1 MGDASV
7 LIIHREDIWI
17 VRCDMVSSVD
27 TVLGLLLGISVFL
40 FLLSSIAYRR
50 SGVRRMLLLSEGLIV
65 HISFSVIVIASS
77 YATDWL
83 ENVEST
89 ALVVA
94 DIAVLAAVLFLG
106 LIGGRTDV
114 GST

>member
-1 MGDASV
+1 
-7 LIIHREDIWI
+7 
-17 VRCDMVSSVD
+17 MVSSVD
-27 TVLGLLLGISVFL
+27 TAIGLLLGISVFL
-40 FLLSSIAYRR
+40 FLLSLIAYRR

-65 HISFSVIVIASS
+65 HISFSVVLVFSS

-83 ENVEST
+83 ENVDAT
-89 ALVVA
+89 ALVIA

-106 LIGGRTDV
+106 VFGGRTDA

>member
-1 MGDASV
+1 
-7 LIIHREDIWI
+7 
-17 VRCDMVSSVD
+17 MVSSVD
-27 TVLGLLLGISVFL
+27 TVIGLLLGISAFL

-50 SGVRRMLLLSEGLIV
+50 SGVRRMLMLSEGLIF
-65 HISFSVIVIASS
+65 HIAFSVIIIVSS

-106 LIGGRTDV
+106 LIGGRTDA